1 MLVLITNGN
10 FGAKNS
16 KGFVNVVRPGE
27 VVEVADATGRRLI
40 RLGMAQEAFLDMPAE
55 AEESMETAEPKSEAV
70 TEIDENGLEY
80 SPDMTRNEL
89 ERVGEELGIDPEELK
104 KARNKA
110 ALIELLDEYTA
121 ECEEEMPS
129 FDAAAAVL

>member
-55 AEESMETAEPKSEAV
+55 AEETWKLQNLKAKQSQK
-70 TEIDENGLEY
+70 L
-80 SPDMTRNEL
+80 TRTGWN
-89 ERVGEELGIDPEELK
+89 I
-104 KARNKA
+104 
-110 ALIELLDEYTA
+110 LLT
-121 ECEEEMPS
+121 
-129 FDAAAAVL
+129 